1 MAFSVGKEELSEPV
15 PLLKKLSAEF
25 LGTMLLVIFGCGAAA
40 GQGNENSK
48 TMVIMKQSYLICLS
62 LFIPDS
68 TLDRLIYHQDVR
80 TLKQYSSR
88 RWPLVSELQSWLSR
102 ASRDTSAEVN

>member
-48 TMVIMKQSYLICLS
+48 TMVRMKQSYLICLS

-68 TLDRLIYHQDVR
+68 TLDRLVHDQDVR
-80 TLKQYSSR
+80 THNIIFRVGGPWFRNCSHGYRVLHGTRQR
-88 RWPLVSELQSWLSR
+88 R
-102 ASRDTSAEVN
+102 

>member
-1 MAFSVGKEELSEPV
+1 MVQSFKVYINTYSFQNRMAFSVGKEELSEPV

-48 TMVIMKQSYLICLS
+48 TMVRMDPSYFIYLS
-62 LFIPDS
+62 
-68 TLDRLIYHQDVR
+68 
-80 TLKQYSSR
+80 
-88 RWPLVSELQSWLSR
+88 
-102 ASRDTSAEVN
+102 

>member
-1 MAFSVGKEELSEPV
+1 MAYSVGKEELSEPV

-48 TMVIMKQSYLICLS
+48 TMVTMK
-62 LFIPDS
+62 
-68 TLDRLIYHQDVR
+68 
-80 TLKQYSSR
+80 
-88 RWPLVSELQSWLSR
+88 
-102 ASRDTSAEVN
+102 